1 MALSAEVQKL
11 VTELQ
16 LVEHPEG
23 GWYRETYRSPV
34 KLQTEKGERH
44 LATLIYYLLPAGV
57 ESRIHKVSWDEIWL
71 WQGGGVLDVRSYGPR
86 MALGL
91 RGHGGP
97 DADDEPR
104 MAKGTRGH
112 GGPGA
117 DYSGEKYQSHL
128 LGHAAGAMPQHL
140 MPAGTWFN
148 AIVAE
153 GNYVL
158 AACMVA
164 PGFDFADLEFG

>member
-1 MALSAEVQKL
+1 MRASCRASLSSPSDMAFSAEVQRL
-11 VTELQ
+11 VTELS

-34 KLQTEKGERH
+34 KLETEKGSRN

-71 WQGGGVLDVRSYGPR
+71 WQGGGVLDVRSY
-86 MALGL
+86 ALGVDL
-91 RGHGGP
+91 
-97 DADDEPR
+97 DQNQ
-104 MAKGTRGH
+104 
-112 GGPGA
+112 
-117 DYSGEKYQSHL
+117 YQSHL
-128 LGHAAGAMPQHL
+128 LGHGENALPQHL

-148 AIVAE
+148 AVVAE
-153 GNYVL
+153 GDYVL

-164 PGFDFADLEFG
+164 PGFEFSDLTFR

>member
-34 KLQTEKGERH
+34 KLQTQKGERN

-71 WQGGGVLDVRSYGPR
+71 WQGGGVLDVRDYGTG
-86 MALGL
+86 AKHELGS
-91 RGHGGP
+91 H
-97 DADDEPR
+97 
-104 MAKGTRGH
+104 K
-112 GGPGA
+112 
-117 DYSGEKYQSHL
+117 SHL
-128 LGHAAGAMPQHL
+128 LGHNAGALPQQL

-153 GNYVL
+153 GDFVL

-164 PGFDFADLEFG
+164 PGFEFADLTML

>member
-1 MALSAEVQKL
+1 MALSAEVQRL
-11 VTELQ
+11 VTELS

-23 GWYRETYRSPV
+23 GWYRETYRSPSNTV
-34 KLQTEKGERH
+34 TPLGERN

-71 WQGGGVLDVRSYGPR
+71 WQGGGILDVRNYGPR
-86 MALGL
+86 MAPGQ
-91 RGHGGP
+91 
-97 DADDEPR
+97 
-104 MAKGTRGH
+104 RGH

-117 DYSGEKYQSHL
+117 DDGPGVDLNQSQYQSHL
-128 LGHAAGAMPQHL
+128 LGHGANALPQHL

-148 AIVAE
+148 AVVSE
-153 GNYVL
+153 GDYVL

-164 PGFDFADLEFG
+164 PGFDFSDLTFR

>member
-11 VTELQ
+11 VTELK

-34 KLQTEKGERH
+34 KLQTEKGERN

-71 WQGGGVLDVRSYGPR
+71 WQGGGVLDVRSYIG
-86 MALGL
+86 
-91 RGHGGP
+91 
-97 DADDEPR
+97 D
-104 MAKGTRGH
+104 
-112 GGPGA
+112 
-117 DYSGEKYQSHL
+117 KYQSHL
-128 LGHAAGAMPQHL
+128 LGHGTGAIPQQL
-140 MPAGTWFN
+140 MPAGAWFN
-148 AIVAE
+148 AVVTE
-153 GNYVL
+153 GEYVL

-164 PGFDFADLEFG
+164 PGFDFADLTFR

>member
-11 VTELQ
+11 VTELK

-34 KLQTEKGERH
+34 KLQTEKGERN

-71 WQGGGVLDVRSYGPR
+71 WQGGGVLDVRC
-86 MALGL
+86 
-91 RGHGGP
+91 HG
-97 DADDEPR
+97 PR

-117 DYSGEKYQSHL
+117 DYNGDKYQSHL
-128 LGHAAGAMPQHL
+128 LGHGTGAIPQHL
-140 MPAGTWFN
+140 MPAGAWFN
-148 AIVAE
+148 AVVTE
-153 GNYVL
+153 GDYVL

-164 PGFDFADLEFG
+164 PGFDFADLTFR